1 MPEIAVSMKNV
12 SARWTV
18 PSPSD
23 SKAPSKPSPGE
34 KNGDIVLNGKTSNK
48 DDHWKVPTLQGVN
61 IDLRKGLLIG
71 VVGPVGAG
79 KSSFLQAILRELPLE
94 QGRISV
100 CGSVSYASQVPWV
113 FAASVRQ
120 NILFGQEMDR
130 HRFDAVIKACDLVK
144 DFEQLEHGERTIIG
158 ERGASLSGGQKA
170 RIK

>member
-1 MPEIAVSMKNV
+1 MKNV
-12 SARWTV
+12 SARWTIQQN
-18 PSPSD
+18 
-23 SKAPSKPSPGE
+23 PSKSTQKSSE
-34 KNGDIVLNGKTSNK
+34 KNGDIVMNGKTIDHADEEYNK
-48 DDHWKVPTLQGVN
+48 APTLQN
-61 IDLRKGLLIG
+61 INLDLRKGLLIG

-94 QGRISV
+94 KGRISV

-130 HRFDAVIKACDLVK
+130 YRFDAVVKACDLIK

-158 ERGASLSGGQKA
+158 ERGTSLSGGQKA